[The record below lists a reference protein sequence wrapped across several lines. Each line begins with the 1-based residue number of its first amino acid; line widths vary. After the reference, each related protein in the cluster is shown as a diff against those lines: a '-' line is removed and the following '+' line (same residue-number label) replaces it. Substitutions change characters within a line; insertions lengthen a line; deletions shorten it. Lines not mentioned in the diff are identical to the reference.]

1 MLINRNNMIKI
12 PPYLKKGDTIGITC
26 PAGYMAK
33 EKAQTC
39 IDTLQQWGFEVMVG
53 KTLGSSSVNYFSG
66 TDEER
71 LNELQAMLDDDSIN
85 AILCG
90 RGGYGVGRIIDQLD
104 FTRFK
109 KKPKWIIGYSDIT
122 VLHAH
127 IYSNYKIASI
137 HSPMAAAF
145 NDGEYKNEY
154 IASLHNAMIGK
165 KAIYKCAVHPFNKR
179 GSATGELIG
188 GNLSILTHLIGTPSD
203 IKTKNR
209 ILFIEDIGE
218 LIYSTDRMLHQLKR
232 SGKLD
237 SLAGLLIGGFT
248 DVRDT
253 DRPFGKP
260 ILEVINDII
269 KEYDY
274 PVCFNFPVSH
284 EKENYALK
292 IGVVYELKITGKL
305 VRLSETT

>member
-1 MLINRNNMIKI
+1 MIKI

-33 EKAQTC
+33 DKAQTC

-53 KTLGSSSVNYFSG
+53 KTLGSNSTNYFSG

-71 LNELQAMLDDDSIN
+71 LNELQALLDDDSIR

-109 KKPKWIIGYSDIT
+109 KKPKWIIGFSDIT

-127 IYSNYKIASI
+127 IYASFKIASL

-145 NDGEYKNEY
+145 NGDGYKNEF
-154 IASLHNAMIGK
+154 IGSLHKAIIGK
-165 KAIYKCAVHPFNKR
+165 KANFKCAAHPFNKQ
-179 GSATGELIG
+179 GTASGELVG
-188 GNLSILTHLIGTPSD
+188 GNLTLLTHLIGTPSD
-203 IKTKNR
+203 IKTPNK

-218 LIYSTDRMLHQLKR
+218 LIYGADRMLYQLKR
-232 SGKLD
+232 SGKLQG
-237 SLAGLLIGGFT
+237 LAALIVGRFT
-248 DVRDT
+248 DMKDT
-253 DRPFGKP
+253 DRPFGKS
-260 ILEVINDII
+260 IEEVISDVV
-269 KEYDY
+269 KEYNY

-292 IGVVYELKITGKL
+292 VGGTYDLKIGSKT
-305 VRLSETT
+305 VQLSEV

>member
-1 MLINRNNMIKI
+1 MIKI

-26 PAGYMAK
+26 PAGWMAK

-39 IDTLQQWGFEVMVG
+39 INTLQQWGFEVMVG
-53 KTLGSSSVNYFSG
+53 RTLGSNSANYFSG

-71 LNELQAMLDDDSIN
+71 LDELQAMLDDDSIR
-85 AILCG
+85 AILFG
-90 RGGYGVGRIIDQLD
+90 RGGYGVGRIIDRLD
-104 FTRFK
+104 FGRFK

-127 IYSNYKIASI
+127 IYSTYKIASL

-145 NDGEYKNEY
+145 NNGEYNNQY
-154 IASLHNAMIGK
+154 IASLQKAIIGK
-165 KAIYKCAVHPFNKR
+165 KANYKCAIHPYNKS
-179 GSATGELIG
+179 GTATGELVG
-188 GNLSILTHLIGTPSD
+188 GNLTLLCHLIGTPSD
-203 IKTKNR
+203 IDTSNK

-218 LIYSTDRMLHQLKR
+218 LIYGIDRMFYQLKR

-237 SLAGLLIGGFT
+237 SLAGLIVGRFT
-248 DVRDT
+248 EVKDT
-253 DRPFGKP
+253 ERPFGKN
-260 ILEVINDII
+260 IEEVISEVV

-274 PVCFNFPVSH
+274 PICFNFPVSH

-292 IGVVYELKITGKL
+292 VGATYELKTAKKT
-305 VRLSETT
+305 VRLAEK

>member
-1 MLINRNNMIKI
+1 MIKI

-26 PAGYMAK
+26 PAGYMAL

-39 IDTLQQWGFEVMVG
+39 IATLQKWGFDAMVG
-53 KTLGSSSVNYFSG
+53 KTLGSSSTNYFSG

-71 LNELQAMLDDDSIN
+71 LNELQAMLDDESIN
-85 AILCG
+85 AILFG
-90 RGGYGVGRIIDQLD
+90 RGGYGVSRIIDRLD

-109 KKPKWIIGYSDIT
+109 KKPKWIIGFSDIT

-127 IYSNYKIASI
+127 IYTNYKIATI
-137 HSPMAAAF
+137 HAPMAAAF
-145 NDGEYKNEY
+145 NNVEFTNEY
-154 IASLHNAMIGK
+154 ITSLHKALLGK
-165 KAIYKCAVHPFNKR
+165 KANYKCAVHPFNKQ
-179 GSATGELIG
+179 GTTSAELVG
-188 GNLSILTHLIGTPSD
+188 GNLSLLVHLIGTPSD
-203 IKTKNR
+203 IKTKGK

-218 LIYSTDRMLHQLKR
+218 LIYSIDRMLLQLKR

-237 SLAGLLIGGFT
+237 ELAGLIIGGFT
-248 DVRDT
+248 DVKDT

-260 ILEVINDII
+260 IDEVINDVV

-274 PVCFNFPVSH
+274 PICFNFPVSH

-292 IGVVYELKITGKL
+292 VGVQYSLKIGKKK
-305 VRLSETT
+305 VQLSEL